1 MAANSYSINKVFL
14 LIISLILSGCT
25 VHRFQKS
32 EKYGGQTV
40 ARFGYIIP
48 EYTVDLENKA
58 PQDLALARSRF
69 TRRHD
74 MVEIYYI
81 RMGQIESYGRR
92 YLTHF
97 PRMMWSIFAN
107 TIKLPA
113 HIISEYRYDT
123 NEKYREKIDA
133 LDAKAKAKE
142 DAKTSQIKEQLKEFI
157 RQDLEKEESTPQN
170 SLLETK

>member
-1 MAANSYSINKVFL
+1 M
-14 LIISLILSGCT
+14 
-25 VHRFQKS
+25 HRFQKS
-32 EKYGGQTV
+32 EKYDGQTV

-48 EYTVDLENKA
+48 EYTTDLENKA
-58 PQDLALARSRF
+58 PQDLALAKSRF
-69 TRRHD
+69 SRRHD

-133 LDAKAKAKE
+133 LDAKVKAKE
-142 DAKTSQIKEQLKEFI
+142 DAKTNQIKEQLKEFI
-157 RQDLEKEESTPQN
+157 RQDLEKEEFALQN

>member
-1 MAANSYSINKVFL
+1 M
-14 LIISLILSGCT
+14 
-25 VHRFQKS
+25 HRFQKS
-32 EKYGGQTV
+32 EKYDGQTV

-48 EYTVDLENKA
+48 EYTTDLQNKA
-58 PQDLALARSRF
+58 PQDLALAKSRF
-69 TRRHD
+69 SRRHD

-123 NEKYREKIDA
+123 NERYRNKIDS
-133 LDAKAKAKE
+133 LDAEAKARE
-142 DAKTSQIKEQLKEFI
+142 DAKTNQIKEQLKEFI
-157 RQDLEKEESTPQN
+157 RQDLEKEKQ
-170 SLLETK
+170 KK

>member
-1 MAANSYSINKVFL
+1 MAADSLLKNKTIA
-14 LIISLILSGCT
+14 LIVCLVLTGCT

-48 EYTVDLENKA
+48 EYTADLENKA
-58 PQDLALARSRF
+58 PQNLALAKSRF
-69 TRRHD
+69 IRRHD
-74 MVEIYYI
+74 MVETYYI

-123 NEKYREKIDA
+123 NERYRNKIDA
-133 LDAKAKAKE
+133 LDAQAKARE

-157 RQDLEKEESTPQN
+157 RQDLEKEQSALKTLPPEN
-170 SLLETK
+170 

>member
-133 LDAKAKAKE
+133 LDAKVKAKE

>member
-1 MAANSYSINKVFL
+1 MAADFRLKNKTITLIVCLVFG
-14 LIISLILSGCT
+14 GCT

-58 PQDLALARSRF
+58 PQDLELAKSRF
-69 TRRHD
+69 KRRHD
-74 MVEIYYI
+74 MVETYYI

-113 HIISEYRYDT
+113 HIISEYRYDN
-123 NEKYREKIDA
+123 NEEYRRKIDA
-133 LDAKAKAKE
+133 LDAQAKARE
-142 DAKTSQIKEQLKEFI
+142 DAKTNQIKEQLKEFI
-157 RQDLEKEESTPQN
+157 RQDLEKEQSALKTLPPEN
-170 SLLETK
+170 

>member
-157 RQDLEKEESTPQN
+157 RQDLEKEQPALKTLPPEN
-170 SLLETK
+170 

>member
-1 MAANSYSINKVFL
+1 M
-14 LIISLILSGCT
+14 
-25 VHRFQKS
+25 
-32 EKYGGQTV
+32 

-74 MVEIYYI
+74 MAEIYYI

-157 RQDLEKEESTPQN
+157 RQDLEKEQPALKTLPPEN
-170 SLLETK
+170 

>member
-58 PQDLALARSRF
+58 PQDFALARSRF

-133 LDAKAKAKE
+133 LDAKVKAKE

-157 RQDLEKEESTPQN
+157 RQDLEKEQPALKTLPPEN
-170 SLLETK
+170 

>member
-1 MAANSYSINKVFL
+1 M
-14 LIISLILSGCT
+14 
-25 VHRFQKS
+25 HRFQKS
-32 EKYGGQTV
+32 EKYDGQTV

-48 EYTVDLENKA
+48 EYTTDLQNKA
-58 PQDLALARSRF
+58 PQDLALAKSRF
-69 TRRHD
+69 SRRHD

-113 HIISEYRYDT
+113 HIISST
-123 NEKYREKIDA
+123 A
-133 LDAKAKAKE
+133 MTLMSA
-142 DAKTSQIKEQLKEFI
+142 TVIKL
-157 RQDLEKEESTPQN
+157 TP
-170 SLLETK
+170 

>member
-1 MAANSYSINKVFL
+1 MAADSRLKNKTIALIVCLVFG
-14 LIISLILSGCT
+14 GCT

-97 PRMMWSIFAN
+97 PRMMWSILAN

-123 NEKYREKIDA
+123 NERYRNKIDA
-133 LDAKAKAKE
+133 LDAEAKARE
-142 DAKTSQIKEQLKEFI
+142 DAKTNQIKEQLKEFI
-157 RQDLEKEESTPQN
+157 RQDLEKEQSALKTLPPEN
-170 SLLETK
+170 

>member
-157 RQDLEKEESTPQN
+157 RQDLEKEQPAFKTLPPEN
-170 SLLETK
+170 